1 MTRMRLPVAL
11 LAALA
16 ISVFPQVASADLL
29 STTTSTV
36 TSTTSTTTSTTS
48 TFNAITDWSSLLP
61 TLADPYEPNDPNN
74 ICNAGNPQCVQSVAR
89 EMTKRLQPLSD
100 SCDHN
105 ALFAFLYLTVTNHI
119 YTAVTTP
126 GYFQVPGV
134 ISHEDA
140 LFASYYF
147 SAFDNYSSGNL
158 AATPYAW
165 QVALNA
171 AKSHSEQGIGD
182 LLLGM
187 NAHIN
192 RDLPFVLYRMGL
204 YNADGTSRKPDHD
217 QVNNVLYDAYDEA
230 ITKGAQRY
238 DPSLAQY
245 EGSTSDDS
253 GIQTVIAWRE
263 EAWRNAERLASAPD
277 DATRAQIAQQIEQ
290 AADVE
295 ADTLAAAYAYPPG
308 QTSATRDAYCAIHHN
323 DA

>member
-16 ISVFPQVASADLL
+16 VSVFPQVASADLV

-36 TSTTSTTTSTTS
+36 SSTTTI
-48 TFNAITDWSSLLP
+48 NPITDWSTLLP
-61 TLADPYEPNDPNN
+61 TLAAPYNPNDPNN

-89 EMTKRLQPLSD
+89 EMAKRLQPLSD
-100 SCDHN
+100 TCDHN
-105 ALFAFLYLTVTNHI
+105 ALFALLYYDVTKQV

-147 SAFDNYSSGNL
+147 NAYDSYASGNL
-158 AATPYAW
+158 AATPVAW
-165 QVALNA
+165 QIAFNA
-171 AKSHSEQGIGD
+171 ARTHEEQGMGN

-204 YNADGTSRKPDHD
+204 FNSDGTSRKPDHD
-217 QVNNVLYDAYDEA
+217 KVNQVLYDAYPVA
-230 ITKGAQRY
+230 I
-238 DPSLAQY
+238 S
-245 EGSTSDDS
+245 EGSTRFDPSTADNSPDS
-253 GIQTVIAWRE
+253 LGADGGIQTVIGWRE
-263 EAWRNAERLASAPD
+263 EAWRNAERLAAASS
-277 DATRAQIAQQIEQ
+277 DADRALIAQQIE
-290 AADVE
+290 AAATAE
-295 ADTLAAAYAYPPG
+295 ARTIEAAYAYPPG
-308 QTSATRDAYCAIHHN
+308 QTSASRDAYCAIHHN
-323 DA
+323 DS

>member
-1 MTRMRLPVAL
+1 MTRKSRPVLVAL
-11 LAALA
+11 IAAL
-16 ISVFPQVASADLL
+16 SVALAPSPASADLL
-29 STTTSTV
+29 TTA
-36 TSTTSTTTSTTS
+36 TTI
-48 TFNAITDWSSLLP
+48 NPITDWSSLFP
-61 TLADPYEPNDPNN
+61 SLAGPYTPNDPNN

-89 EMTKRLQPLSD
+89 EMTKRLQPLSN
-100 SCDHN
+100 SCSHN
-105 ALFAFLYLTVTNHI
+105 ALFSLLYLDVTNNI

-147 SAFDNYSSGNL
+147 NAFDRY
-158 AATPYAW
+158 AAGDMANTPYPW
-165 QVALNA
+165 QVAFNA
-171 AKSHSEQGIGD
+171 AASHSEQGIGD

-204 YNADGTSRKPDHD
+204 FNSDGTTRKPDHD
-217 QVNNVLYDAYDEA
+217 KVNDVLYTAYDQA
-230 ITKGAQRY
+230 ITEAARRF

-245 EGSTSDDS
+245 EGTNSDNS

-263 EAWRNAERLASAPD
+263 EAWRNAERLASAAT
-277 DATRAQIAQQIEQ
+277 DADRAVVAQQIEQ

-295 ADTLAAAYAYPPG
+295 ADTLAAAYANPPG
-308 QTSATRDAYCAIHHN
+308 QTSASRDAYCAIHHN

>member
-1 MTRMRLPVAL
+1 MTRLPRVVWLAL
-11 LAALA
+11 LAALTA
-16 ISVFPQVASADLL
+16 ALLAAPASADLA

-36 TSTTSTTTSTTS
+36 SSTTTSTT
-48 TFNAITDWSSLLP
+48 TLNPVTDWSSLLP
-61 TLADPYEPNDPNN
+61 TLAGPYNPNDPNN

-100 SCDHN
+100 SCSHN
-105 ALFAFLYLTVTNHI
+105 ALFSLLYLDVTNHI

-147 SAFDNYSSGNL
+147 NAFDHYASGDL
-158 AATPYAW
+158 ANTPYAW
-165 QVALNA
+165 QVAFNA
-171 AKSHSEQGIGD
+171 AASRSEQGLGD

-204 YNADGTSRKPDHD
+204 YNADGTTRKPDHD
-217 QVNNVLYDAYDEA
+217 QVNNVLYDAYNQA
-230 ITKGAQRY
+230 ITEGANRF

-290 AADVE
+290 AANVE
-295 ADTLAAAYAYPPG
+295 ATTLAAAYAYPPG
-308 QTSATRDAYCAIHHN
+308 QTSASRDAYCAIHHN
-323 DA
+323 DGT